1 MIDWQLVIALVI
13 TGFIGAGIWEGIIR
27 INDYIKDWIE
37 ED

>member
-1 MIDWQLVIALVI
+1 MIDWELVIALVI
-13 TGFIGAGIWEGIIR
+13 ASFIGAGIWEFLIR